1 MGKFEPAGERPA
13 ADNSPQAAGTF
24 RPEQTR
30 GYATMLGFSVIEMRS
45 SEWPTPQGLK
55 AQRVLTMLQS
65 TTSAGIAFWRGR
77 TGVGASK

>member
-45 SEWPTPQGLK
+45 SKRPTPQSLK
-55 AQRVLTMLQS
+55 TPESFDDALIDNVSWHCILE
-65 TTSAGIAFWRGR
+65 
-77 TGVGASK
+77 GADRC